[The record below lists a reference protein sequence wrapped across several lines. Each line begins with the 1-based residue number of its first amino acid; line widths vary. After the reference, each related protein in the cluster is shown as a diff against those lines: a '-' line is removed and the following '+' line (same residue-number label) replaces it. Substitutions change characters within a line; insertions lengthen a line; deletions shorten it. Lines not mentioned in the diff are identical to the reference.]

1 VTGQPGPS
9 RVARFAFAV
18 GWASFLAAG
27 VLEALVFAVVDP
39 HELRWF
45 GAGPVELSA
54 QAIYTL
60 SFLIFW
66 GVIALGASLALLLV
80 SLPDEGRHPE
90 RRSPG
95 WPR

>member
-1 VTGQPGPS
+1 MTGTPGPS
-9 RVARFAFAV
+9 RVARYAMAV
-18 GWASFLAAG
+18 AWSSFLSAG

-45 GAGPVELSA
+45 GAAPVALSA
-54 QAIYTL
+54 QAVYTV

-66 GVIALGASLALLLV
+66 GVVALGASLALLLV
-80 SLPDEGRHPE
+80 NLPADEAQPQ

>member
-1 VTGQPGPS
+1 MTGTPGPS
-9 RVARFAFAV
+9 RIARYAMAVA
-18 GWASFLAAG
+18 WSSFLSAG

-45 GAGPVELSA
+45 GAAPVELSA
-54 QAIYTL
+54 QAIYTV

-66 GVIALGASLALLLV
+66 GVIAFGASLALLLV
-80 SLPDEGRHPE
+80 NLPADEPKPQ

>member
-1 VTGQPGPS
+1 MA
-9 RVARFAFAV
+9 VA
-18 GWASFLAAG
+18 WSSFLGAG

-45 GAGPVELSA
+45 GAAPVELPA
-54 QAIYTL
+54 QAVYTCG
-60 SFLIFW
+60 FLIFW
-66 GVIALGASLALLLV
+66 GVVALGASLTLLLV
-80 SLPDEGRHPE
+80 NLPEDEARPA

>member
-1 VTGQPGPS
+1 MNGPAGPS

-27 VLEALVFAVVDP
+27 VLSALVFAVVDP

-45 GAGPVELSA
+45 GATPIELPV
-54 QAIYTL
+54 QAVYTV

-66 GVIALGASLALLLV
+66 GVVALGSSITLLLV
-80 SLPDEGRHPE
+80 SLPEE
-90 RRSPG
+90 RRPEKRSPN

>member
-1 VTGQPGPS
+1 MNGQAGPS
-9 RVARFAFAV
+9 RIARFAMAV
-18 GWASFLAAG
+18 AWSSFLCAG
-27 VLEALVFAVVDP
+27 VLELLVFAVVDP
-39 HELRWF
+39 GDLRWF
-45 GAGPVELSA
+45 GAAPIELSA

-80 SLPDEGRHPE
+80 NLPADEAKPA
-90 RRSPG
+90 RRAPG

>member
-1 VTGQPGPS
+1 VNGQPGPS
-9 RVARFAFAV
+9 RVARFAMAV
-18 GWASFLAAG
+18 AWSSFLSAG
-27 VLEALVFAVVDP
+27 VLEALVFSVVDP

-45 GAGPVELSA
+45 GLAPVELPV
-54 QAIYTL
+54 QAVYTV

-66 GVIALGASLALLLV
+66 SVVALGASLALLLV
-80 SLPDEGRHPE
+80 TLPDEARRPE

>member
-1 VTGQPGPS
+1 VTGEPGPS
-9 RVARFAFAV
+9 RVARYAMAV
-18 GWASFLAAG
+18 VWSSFLSAG

-45 GAGPVELSA
+45 GAAPVELSA
-54 QAIYTL
+54 QAVYTL

-66 GVIALGASLALLLV
+66 GVAALGASVALMLITV
-80 SLPDEGRHPE
+80 PQEDPPPE

>member
-1 VTGQPGPS
+1 MTAAPGPS
-9 RVARFAFAV
+9 RIVRYAMAVA
-18 GWASFLAAG
+18 WSSFLSAG

-45 GAGPVELSA
+45 GAAPVELSA
-54 QAIYTL
+54 EALYTL

-66 GVIALGASLALLLV
+66 GVVALGASLALALV
-80 SLPDEGRHPE
+80 NLPADEPKPQRG
-90 RRSPG
+90 SPG

>member
-1 VTGQPGPS
+1 VNGPAGPS
-9 RVARFAFAV
+9 RIARFAMAV
-18 GWASFLAAG
+18 AWSSFLCAG
-27 VLEALVFAVVDP
+27 VMELLVFAVVDP
-39 HELRWF
+39 GDLRWF
-45 GAGPVELSA
+45 GAAPIELSA

-66 GVIALGASLALLLV
+66 GVIALSSSLALLLV
-80 SLPDEGRHPE
+80 NLPTDEVRPA

>member
-1 VTGQPGPS
+1 MA
-9 RVARFAFAV
+9 VA
-18 GWASFLAAG
+18 WSSFLSAG
-27 VLEALVFAVVDP
+27 VLEALVFSVVDP

-45 GAGPVELSA
+45 GITPVELPA
-54 QAIYTL
+54 QAVYTV

-66 GVIALGASLALLLV
+66 GVVALGSGLALLLV
-80 SLPDEGRHPE
+80 TQPAEARRPE